1 MQPTFANQ
9 LDALAAWRRGLEKRV
24 VDLARHLKDHELDG
38 DDEAGAA
45 LKALANRL
53 SADRLNVAF
62 VAEFSRG
69 KSELINAIFFA
80 DTGQRVLPAT
90 PGRTTMCPVEIGFD
104 VGEPPQLALL
114 PIETRLDE
122 MSLVEWRQ
130 RPDRWKRIRLDA
142 QSSANLTQALSEV
155 MRTKAVTV
163 ARARDLGLWH
173 EDRPEDN
180 PPMMGDGLVEI
191 PAWRHAAINYPHP
204 LLRRGLVVLDT
215 PGLNAIGTEPE
226 LTLSLLPSAHA
237 VVFILGADTG
247 VTKSD
252 LAVWR
257 EHLSSPGMTRYVALN
272 KIDTL
277 ADPLLTREAVALQIE
292 SQRQITAQQLGIDAA
307 NVFPVSARQALTGR
321 VEGRAD
327 LVTQSRL
334 LDLEQALTT
343 DLLPKRH
350 EALSDAV
357 DQVAQ
362 DVERRASRRI
372 QDMRRQLT
380 EQLLELRGLRG
391 KSSGK
396 TTLMV
401 GRVKDEALEFE
412 RGASRVTA
420 VRSIHARMLR
430 GQQQALAAA
439 GLNEEFATMKQAT
452 ESSLFNLGA
461 KKAFAGLFE
470 RLRTRLAVA
479 RSHGVEAHEMLTA
492 SFNQLNAEFGFALT
506 LTVLPDLTPCAQ
518 ELAQLEAN
526 YGQYLGVSNALRLGD
541 KRFMEQFRRM
551 LLAKL
556 RMTFENAASEIEL
569 WHKSASNQLDSQLRD
584 RRESYKRRQDALERI
599 AGAQGEL
606 ENRIAQLED
615 QDRRW
620 QLLAQRTLGAVQDLR
635 RSAANTPSELGAGPA
650 AAANPAASRAAAKP
664 QEEDITRP
672 MQFDVRAQ
680 VPSGFHMEAHSKVV
694 HVNTT
699 MEPVFI

>member
-9 LDALAAWRRGLEKRV
+9 LDALAAWRRGLERRAL
-24 VDLARHLKDHELDG
+24 DLARHIKDNDLDV
-38 DDEAGAA
+38 DDESAVA

-53 SADRLNVAF
+53 QGDRLSVAF

-80 DTGQRVLPAT
+80 DTGHRVLPAT

-104 VGEPPQLALL
+104 AAEPPQLALL

-122 MSLVEWRQ
+122 MTLADWRN
-130 RPDRWKRIRLDA
+130 RPERWKRIRLDA
-142 QSSANLTQALSEV
+142 QSSSNLTEGLSEV

-180 PPMMGDGLVEI
+180 PPMMADGLVEV

-257 EHLSSPGMTRYVALN
+257 DHLNGPGMKRYVALN

-277 ADPLLTREAVALQIE
+277 VDPLLSPEAVQLQIE
-292 SQRQITAQQLGIDAA
+292 SQRQSTAQQLGIDAA
-307 NVFPVSARQALTGR
+307 HVFPVSARQALTGR
-321 VEGRAD
+321 VEGKPELLKA
-327 LVTQSRL
+327 SRI
-334 LDLEQALTT
+334 LDLESALTT
-343 DLLPKRH
+343 DLLPRRH
-350 EALSDAV
+350 EALANAV
-357 DQVAQ
+357 DTVAK
-362 DVERRASRRI
+362 DIERRTDRKI

-396 TTLMV
+396 TTMMV
-401 GRVKDEALEFE
+401 NRVKEEAQEFE
-412 RGASRVTA
+412 KGAARVTA
-420 VRSIHARMLR
+420 VRSIHVRMLR
-430 GQQQALAAA
+430 VQLAALSSNA
-439 GLNEEFATMKQAT
+439 LREEFEVMAKATQSTM
-452 ESSLFNLGA
+452 FNLGA
-461 KKAFAGLFE
+461 KKAFSAMFE
-470 RLRTRLAVA
+470 RLRVRMQTAYH
-479 RSHGVEAHEMLTA
+479 HGCEAHEMLGA
-492 SFNQLNAEFGFALT
+492 SFKQLNAEFGFALT
-506 LTVLPDLTPCAQ
+506 LNNPPDLLACAQ
-518 ELAQLEAN
+518 EMAQLEAN
-526 YGQYLGVSNALRLGD
+526 YSQYLGVSSALRMGD
-541 KRFMEQFRRM
+541 KRFLEQFLRM

-556 RMTFENAASEIEL
+556 RVAFEGASSDIEQ
-569 WHKSASNQLDSQLRD
+569 WHKSASSQLESQLRD
-584 RRESYKRRQDALERI
+584 RQTSYARRQETLERI
-599 AGAQGEL
+599 VGAQDEL
-606 ENRIAQLED
+606 ETRIAEIEG

-620 QLLAQRTLGAVQDLR
+620 QTLAQQTVGAAQDLR
-635 RSAANTPSELGAGPA
+635 RSAANKPRELDAALATAAPFPSVIAKAPSE
-650 AAANPAASRAAAKP
+650 
-664 QEEDITRP
+664 DVTRP
-672 MQFDVRAQ
+672 MLFDVRPQ
-680 VPSGFHMEAHSKVV
+680 VPTGFHADSHTQAV

-699 MEPVFI
+699 RAPELAA